1 MYRYLVHYHQ
11 ASFTPSFLG
20 GPTPV
25 VTEVSTAQPIR
36 GMDDVR
42 AVEEALKAEGV
53 RDPKVLAFS
62 RFDDPEEA

>member
-11 ASFTPSFLG
+11 VSFTPSFLG
-20 GPTPV
+20 GPTPSV
-25 VTEVSTAQPIR
+25 AEVGREQPIR

-42 AVEEALKAEGV
+42 EVEEALKVEGAV
-53 RDPKVLAFS
+53 DPKVLAFS